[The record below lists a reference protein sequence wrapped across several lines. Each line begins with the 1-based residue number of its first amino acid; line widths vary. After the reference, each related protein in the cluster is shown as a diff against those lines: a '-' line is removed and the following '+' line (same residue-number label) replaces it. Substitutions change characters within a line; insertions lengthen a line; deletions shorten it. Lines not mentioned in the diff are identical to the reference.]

1 MAIFRADVAKP
12 TRQCFNTFG
21 LKRCACPVMQVNVF
35 FTVLMNREGH
45 RVSVA
50 LPTPRRPGSPR

>member
-1 MAIFRADVAKP
+1 MAIFRADEAKP

-35 FTVLMNREGH
+35 LTLLMNREGH
-45 RVSVA
+45 RDPVA
-50 LPTPRRPGSPR
+50 HPTPRRPGSPL